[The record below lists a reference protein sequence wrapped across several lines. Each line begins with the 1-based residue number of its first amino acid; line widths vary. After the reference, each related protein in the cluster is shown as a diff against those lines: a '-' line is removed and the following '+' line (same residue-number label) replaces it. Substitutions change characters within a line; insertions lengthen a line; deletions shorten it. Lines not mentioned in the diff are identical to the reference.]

1 MEIKPET
8 VKNVAYPIVATVAAA
23 TMLVSCQQTAG
34 VAPGGVLESVQQ
46 LDGKTAPHTEK

>member
-8 VKNVAYPIVATVAAA
+8 VKKVAYPIVATVAAA

>member
-23 TMLVSCQQTAG
+23 TMLVSCQQTSG
-34 VAPGGVLESVQQ
+34 VAPGGVPESVQH
-46 LDGKTAPHTEK
+46 LGGKFPPHTGK